1 MQDYAFREPKSKKT
15 NYLRWFIVIF
25 LILLFLGF
33 LKRSLT
39 GEKDQG
45 IVSPLPE
52 GIISI
57 FSSKPKDQ
65 ANLLNEIKKI
75 IDKSPGSWS
84 IYVYDLTTNQ
94 GFGIN
99 ETAIFTAASV
109 NKVPILAVL
118 YHLTDKGE
126 IDLDQQVTLQASDIQ
141 NYGTG
146 SIRYDPP
153 GTTYSLK
160 TLARLMMEKSD
171 NTAAHLLGRQI
182 IGFDKIQELLDAWG
196 LTQTNMEENKT
207 SLGDLLKL
215 FLKIYRGE
223 LAGQALT
230 AEMIGFMDD
239 SDFEDRI
246 PALLPK
252 GTKVYHKIGDE
263 VGNIHDVGIV
273 ELDKGTYFIGVLT
286 SDIVDELAAKKTIA
300 QISKLV
306 FKYMGGD

>member
-1 MQDYAFREPKSKKT
+1 MQDYAFRESKPKKT
-15 NYLRWFIVIF
+15 NFKWFIVIF
-25 LILLFLGF
+25 LLLLFLGF
-33 LKRSLT
+33 LKRNLT
-39 GEKDQG
+39 GEKDQK
-45 IVSPLPE
+45 IVSPLPQ

-65 ANLLNEIKKI
+65 NSLLAEIKKM

-84 IYVYDLTTNQ
+84 VYIYDLTTNQ

-109 NKVPILAVL
+109 AKVPILASL
-118 YHLTDKGE
+118 YHLAGKGE
-126 IDLDQQVTLQASDIQ
+126 IDLDKQITLQASDIQ

-171 NTAAHLLGRQI
+171 NTAAYILGRQV
-182 IGFDKIQELLDAWG
+182 IGFEKIQKLVNEWG

-207 SLGDLLKL
+207 SLSDMTSL
-215 FLKIYRGE
+215 FTKMYRG
-223 LAGQALT
+223 GISDQASS
-230 AEMIGFMDD
+230 AEMLGFMDG

-252 GTKVYHKIGDE
+252 EVKVYHKTGDE
-263 VGNIHDVGIV
+263 TGNIHDAGIV
-273 ELDKGTYFIGVLT
+273 EFDNHQYFIGVLT
-286 SDIVDELAAKKTIA
+286 NDITDEQEAKQTIA

-306 FKYMGGD
+306 FEFMRR

>member
-1 MQDYAFREPKSKKT
+1 MQDYAFPQSKPKKT
-15 NYLRWFIVIF
+15 TYLKWAIF
-25 LILLFLGF
+25 AFLVLLFLGF

-39 GEKDQG
+39 RESGE

-65 ANLLNEIKKI
+65 SALLAEIKKI
-75 IDKSPGSWS
+75 TTPVGGSWS
-84 IYVYDLTTNQ
+84 VYIYDLNTNQ

-99 ETAIFTAASV
+99 ETAVFRAASV

-118 YHLTDKGE
+118 YHLAGKGE
-126 IDLDQQVTLQASDIQ
+126 IDLDQQVTLQAKDIQ
-141 NYGTG
+141 DYGTG

-182 IGFDKIQELLDAWG
+182 IGFDKIQELVESWG
-196 LTQTNMEENKT
+196 LTQTNMEDNKT
-207 SLGDLLKL
+207 SLVDLLKL
-215 FLKIYRGE
+215 FHKMYRGE
-223 LAGQALT
+223 IANQALT
-230 AEMIGFMDD
+230 SEMIGFMDD

-252 GTKVYHKIGDE
+252 DVKVYHKIGDE
-263 VGNIHDVGIV
+263 IGNIHDVGIV
-273 ELDKGTYFIGVLT
+273 ESANHPYFIGILT
-286 SDIVDELAAKKTIA
+286 NDVTDEATAKKTIA

-306 FKYMGGD
+306 FDYLD